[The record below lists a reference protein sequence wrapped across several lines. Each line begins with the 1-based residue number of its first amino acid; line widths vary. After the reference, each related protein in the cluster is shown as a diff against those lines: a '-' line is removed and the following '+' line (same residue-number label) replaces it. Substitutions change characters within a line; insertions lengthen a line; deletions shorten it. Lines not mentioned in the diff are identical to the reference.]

1 MADKKHKLID
11 STVPRFLLVGIINTL
26 VGCGAMFLLYN
37 LAHWSYWLSS
47 AANYVLGG
55 VVSFF
60 LNKYFTFRNKERSW
74 SQVLRFAAT
83 VAVCWLI
90 AYALAKPLVALALA
104 GWEQNMQENLAM
116 VAGMCLYTGLNYL
129 GQRFFAF
136 KQREKE

>member
-1 MADKKHKLID
+1 MEDKKHKLID

-55 VVSFF
+55 IVSFF
-60 LNKYFTFRNKERSW
+60 LNKYFTFRRREWSW
-74 SQVLRFAAT
+74 GQVARFALN
-83 VAVCWLI
+83 VAVCWLL
-90 AYALAKPLVALALA
+90 AYGLAKPLVLWALS
-104 GWEQNMQENLAM
+104 GREVWIQENVAM
-116 VAGMCLYTGLNYL
+116 LVGMCLYTALNYL

-136 KQREKE
+136 RK